1 MKGVRKGQQA
11 EKVQRAAT
19 SGKSTESN
27 AILPRCSPGWP
38 KRSLRT
44 EKTPTLGWQPPDLYI
59 QLPSFFLEYESIN
72 VSVTDIS
79 GGTAL
84 DMIALCGNH
93 LTQI

>member
-1 MKGVRKGQQA
+1 MPICGNAALSPAIIIESCSPKADYHNVKRSWVEDFLVFGAKLVKGVRKGQQA

-44 EKTPTLGWQPPDLYI
+44 EKTPT
-59 QLPSFFLEYESIN
+59 
-72 VSVTDIS
+72 
-79 GGTAL
+79 
-84 DMIALCGNH
+84 
-93 LTQI
+93 